1 MVGKRLFRYAL
12 FFKGLIIAALANAD
26 CIGQCRCVGTVCSK
40 KIN

>member
-12 FFKGLIIAALANAD
+12 FFKGLIIAALAMLTVSVSAD
-26 CIGQCRCVGTVCSK
+26 VLGTVCSE